1 MLEDAKILVTG
12 PTSQVGL
19 PVIQHFAERNEV
31 WGIARFSRPDD
42 RERIEAFGARAHPVD
57 FAEGDFSGLPADF
70 DYVLNFAVI
79 KTGEF
84 AFDLRANAE
93 GVGKLMSHCRN
104 ARAFLHCSTGGVY
117 DDSGPAPIKET
128 DPLGDNH
135 RVMMPT
141 YSISKIAAESVVRF
155 AADQWQIPTTIARLS
170 VPYGNNGGWPWY
182 HLMMMNAGAPIPVH
196 TEQPSRYNLLHEDDY
211 IRTIPGLL
219 ELATVDVTTLNWGGN
234 EATSIQDWCA
244 WLGELTGLEPKFEY
258 TDQTLKSIVL
268 DTTLLQQKLGPTR
281 VDWRDGIRRL
291 VETRNPELLKG

>member
-1 MLEDAKILVTG
+1 MLENLKILVTG

-19 PVIQHFAERNEV
+19 PVVEHLAERNEV
-31 WGIARFSRPDD
+31 WGLARFSRAPD
-42 RERIEAFGARAHPVD
+42 REKIESFGARAHAAD
-57 FAEGDFSGLPADF
+57 FAEGNFGDLPKDF

-79 KTGEF
+79 KTGDF

-117 DDSGPAPIKET
+117 DDSGDGPIKES

-135 RVMMPT
+135 RALMPT
-141 YSISKIAAESVVRF
+141 YSIGKIAAESVVRF
-155 AADQWQIPTTIARLS
+155 AAAQWQIPTTIARLS

-196 TEQPSRYNLLHEDDY
+196 TERPSRYNLLHEDDY

-219 ELATVDVTTLNWGGN
+219 DLASVEVETLNWGGN

-244 WLGELTGLEPKFEY
+244 YLGELTDLEPKFNY
-258 TDQTLKSIVL
+258 TDETLKSIVL
-268 DTTLLQQKLGPTR
+268 DTTRLQQKLGPTQ
-281 VDWRDGIRRL
+281 VSWRDGIRRL
-291 VETRNPELLKG
+291 VEARNPELLQP